1 MEPISLIFLNVNIMN
16 MHKGETTFF
25 LNKSKLFCGFSS
37 RKYDKGIMNNKNQIN
52 AKVKDLKYGALF

>member
-1 MEPISLIFLNVNIMN
+1 MN
-16 MHKGETTFF
+16 MNKGETTFF
-25 LNKSKLFCGFSS
+25 KNKSKLFCGFSS